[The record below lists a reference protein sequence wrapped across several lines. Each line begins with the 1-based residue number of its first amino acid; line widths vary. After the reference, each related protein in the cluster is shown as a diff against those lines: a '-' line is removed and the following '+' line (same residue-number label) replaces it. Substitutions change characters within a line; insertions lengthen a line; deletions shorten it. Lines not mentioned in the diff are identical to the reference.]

1 MACPTALGYVRATKS
16 SNGQVGGRVAEHL
29 AAGLPLGD
37 GGPADAADRWIGIEA
52 AARHLAVPTRTM
64 YRLAQRHNVPAV
76 KVGRT
81 WRFRNSTLDAY
92 LERLMLERAPDNAAH
107 AAAAPPIAPSGEL
120 GSLESDGWDEMPG
133 ELATLAGPGEIAR
146 YLDTRLRQIYHVDV
160 VGLMRL
166 QGDDLVALVECD
178 ELGVQTGA
186 RFTLEPTSPL
196 LIALR
201 RDEPCVIEDLA
212 ADLAYQSEPIRR
224 FGLRSLACVPIRFGD
239 QIWGVLALAGF
250 TPGSVRVNDLGRL
263 SAIANQA
270 GLALHN
276 AQLVGDTVRWSQQL
290 ERIEALSRELNR
302 SRAVSAVAEAVASQ
316 IESVIDWH
324 GLRFYLLAE
333 DGVTLE
339 AIKLAHKVDHYARHT
354 PDLVRLRLGQG
365 LGGHIAATGI
375 AEIVNDAAHDPRTR
389 RIPGT
394 ADIDESMI
402 VVPLRY
408 EDSLLGVIELFRLG
422 RGAFDATDLRLA
434 QIVGAQASV
443 AIVNA
448 RQVEE
453 LERRSAA
460 LERRL
465 ASQRQ
470 LLAITERLLLHR
482 EGGAVFE
489 AIADTLAEV
498 VPHDTLTIYLVDR
511 AAGCLVPTLARDE
524 YAEQILASRPALGA
538 GITGDVIEKGEAEI
552 INDVTN
558 DPRAIQIPGTPV
570 EPESM
575 IVAPIRTSEGVIG
588 ALSLYRANREFE
600 ADDLELVRLFT
611 NHVAIALENASIHDR
626 LIEAAVTDPLTGL
639 PNRRLFSDRV
649 NHALSRRGR
658 TGKGVAVLF
667 LDLDGFK
674 LVNDSLGHATGDE
687 VLAAVG
693 TRLRSCLRTTDTV
706 ARLGGDEFAF
716 LLEDIQDDAEAVA
729 AAERVIEALA
739 QPLALPGREVSVR
752 ASIGAAVDRGL
763 PGVSAV
769 DLLRNA
775 DTAMY
780 QAKATSRGRLALF
793 EPAMHARQLVR
804 LELEGELRQ
813 ALSAGHLRLVY
824 QPIVALATGQIIGA
838 EALLRWDR
846 PGAPIGPDQFIP
858 LAEETGDIVPIG
870 RWVLAEACQQ
880 ARRWQRE
887 TRLTDFA
894 ISVNT
899 SAREL
904 AEPRFVAEVV
914 GTLATTGLAP
924 EHLTLEVTESVLLA
938 DETAAV
944 VTLRALRAAGVHI
957 AVDDFG
963 TGYSSLSYLD
973 RLPVDGLK
981 IDRSFVH
988 GLAPGRGKSALVS
1001 ATLGFARALGLTV
1014 TAEGVETDEQLR
1026 KLQELRCRQAQGFYL
1041 SRPLSTESLVELLAS
1056 GRSYSTPPSPHRVL
1070 RSRSAS

>member
-1 MACPTALGYVRATKS
+1 V
-16 SNGQVGGRVAEHL
+16 
-29 AAGLPLGD
+29 
-37 GGPADAADRWIGIEA
+37 
-52 AARHLAVPTRTM
+52 
-64 YRLAQRHNVPAV
+64 
-76 KVGRT
+76 
-81 WRFRNSTLDAY
+81 
-92 LERLMLERAPDNAAH
+92 
-107 AAAAPPIAPSGEL
+107 
-120 GSLESDGWDEMPG
+120 
-133 ELATLAGPGEIAR
+133 
-146 YLDTRLRQIYHVDV
+146 
-160 VGLMRL
+160 
-166 QGDDLVALVECD
+166 
-178 ELGVQTGA
+178 
-186 RFTLEPTSPL
+186 
-196 LIALR
+196 
-201 RDEPCVIEDLA
+201 
-212 ADLAYQSEPIRR
+212 
-224 FGLRSLACVPIRFGD
+224 
-239 QIWGVLALAGF
+239 
-250 TPGSVRVNDLGRL
+250 
-263 SAIANQA
+263 
-270 GLALHN
+270 
-276 AQLVGDTVRWSQQL
+276 
-290 ERIEALSRELNR
+290 
-302 SRAVSAVAEAVASQ
+302 
-316 IESVIDWH
+316 
-324 GLRFYLLAE
+324 
-333 DGVTLE
+333 
-339 AIKLAHKVDHYARHT
+339 
-354 PDLVRLRLGQG
+354 
-365 LGGHIAATGI
+365 
-375 AEIVNDAAHDPRTR
+375 
-389 RIPGT
+389 
-394 ADIDESMI
+394 
-402 VVPLRY
+402 
-408 EDSLLGVIELFRLG
+408 
-422 RGAFDATDLRLA
+422 
-434 QIVGAQASV
+434 
-443 AIVNA
+443 
-448 RQVEE
+448 
-453 LERRSAA
+453 
-460 LERRL
+460 
-465 ASQRQ
+465 
-470 LLAITERLLLHR
+470 
-482 EGGAVFE
+482 
-489 AIADTLAEV
+489 IADTLAEV

-846 PGAPIGPDQFIP
+846 LGAPIGPGQFVP

-981 IDRSFVH
+981 IDRSFVQ

-1056 GRSYSTPPSPHRVL
+1056 GRSYSTPPSSRVL